1 MGFLQFKSW
10 VKLEGERM
18 TQVGGGRAFMG
29 KHLHY
34 GFHLVLC
41 LGLPV
46 LHMKLKAEAQPGK
59 GKDTSIHSLG
69 GGNYGKKMAL
79 WE

>member
-1 MGFLQFKSW
+1 MW
-10 VKLEGERM
+10 
-18 TQVGGGRAFMG
+18 

-41 LGLPV
+41 LGLEVLWTVTGLPV
-46 LHMKLKAEAQPGK
+46 LHIKLKAEAQPRKRVRIHQSTHCK
-59 GKDTSIHSLG
+59 GELE
-69 GGNYGKKMAL
+69 KKMAL

>member
-1 MGFLQFKSW
+1 MA
-10 VKLEGERM
+10 
-18 TQVGGGRAFMG
+18 QVGKWGRAFMW

-46 LHMKLKAEAQPGK
+46 STSHKAEGR
-59 GKDTSIHSLG
+59 GTT
-69 GGNYGKKMAL
+69 
-79 WE
+79 